1 MELAPRRGSGGGIGG
16 SSEEEGEKFMEG
28 WNSQILGIPLR
39 PPLSAAVRNVI
50 PA

>member
-1 MELAPRRGSGGGIGG
+1 MELAPRRGCGGGIGG

-28 WNSQILGIPLR
+28 WNSQILGD